1 MICESWVPDGILVGF
16 PSRQEQELEPLL
28 VYSHP
33 LSPLSYPV
41 RSMTEPR
48 RGRPRGLVKGVLL
61 TRERLSETPPRVK
74 SVRGYGT
81 QYVTS
86 LRCRYR
92 PFLAPLRRIYCNIR
106 VISPYRTGLCRSSIP
121 FFSSTV
127 QRIAIPTTKK
137 TRTERMPERTLPV
150 RAIRMP

>member
-1 MICESWVPDGILVGF
+1 
-16 PSRQEQELEPLL
+16 LEPLL

-41 RSMTEPR
+41 RSITEEPR
-48 RGRPRGLVKGVLL
+48 RGRPRGLVRGVSVD
-61 TRERLSETPPRVK
+61 TGAVIGDSTTSEVCQRLRSR
-74 SVRGYGT
+74 YGT
-81 QYVTS
+81 F
-86 LRCRYR
+86 LGCRYR
-92 PFLAPLRRIYCNIR
+92 PFPAHLRRIHCNIR

-150 RAIRMP
+150 TAIRMP